1 MKARILLLLATIFS
15 LLQGPFL
22 PSVFA
27 EGFFVAAALLA
38 PRRLA
43 LLFLTGFLFDLL
55 QGVRLGVTSILFLVV
70 VFGASA
76 VKGGLFGKPQVLA
89 AVVFLTD
96 IVRARLLFGE
106 FLWVPAA
113 VAGGLTFLFL
123 KFAGRPSPVGLYND
137 KV

>member
-1 MKARILLLLATIFS
+1 MKARILLLLAVVFS

-27 EGFFVAAALLA
+27 EGFFVVAA

-76 VKGGLFGKPQVLA
+76 LGGGLSQKPQVLA

-106 FLWVPAA
+106 FLWAPAA
-113 VAGGLTFLFL
+113 VAGVLAFLFL
-123 KFAGRPSPVGLYND
+123 KFAGRPSPVGLYNE
-137 KV
+137 V